1 MVQEEIIIIKG
12 QEQGITE
19 ATDKVTALANA
30 TKKATVNS
38 DEMSSSMKGSSN
50 AVLENG
56 GAMGLLNDLTG
67 GYAMMVKD
75 AVEASVLFTR
85 SQKLAAIQQKIYTA
99 VMGTS
104 TGAMKIF
111 RIALIS
117 TGIGAIVVAV
127 GLLIANFDKVKKVVM
142 NLVPGM
148 AIIGKIIGGI
158 VDAITDFVGVTSDAS
173 REVERMVERANAS
186 LKKNEHFL
194 EANGDKYD
202 QYTQRKI
209 RATIDFHKKVK
220 ELQDDEELNDNERL
234 ERIEDFRQKQNRE
247 ILKADSDRE
256 AERAKIREDAA
267 KKESDE
273 AKKLADEA
281 KRKRDLE
288 SAKEKE
294 RVDAIAKI
302 RDDYRK
308 KQEDAEA
315 KSELDKINLEE
326 ERALAELTRLKA
338 TEEQKAEV
346 RKFYDAQRAADLKK
360 TTDELK
366 QIEKDKIKAER
377 DLELDQKQ
385 WSIDNETDPLLKLQ
399 KQKELLEEQ
408 TQIELDK
415 LQSDIDNSRLSATER
430 ANAEIQYAKVKQD
443 LDQGL
448 SDLNKQLSEQQAI
461 TDKGVA
467 DNKKNLALST
477 AQAIFQA
484 VGKGAEFTKGV
495 AVAQAIQDTYLST
508 QKAFTSQLV
517 AGDPTSPIR
526 GAIAASLA
534 LAQGILNVKNIL
546 KTKTVEKG
554 APSASGGGGGGSAP
568 TAPSFNLVQGTGA
581 NQIAESLA
589 GEQVPL
595 KAYVVSSDVSSSQA
609 LDRNIVENSTL

>member
-1 MVQEEIIIIKG
+1 MVQEEIIIVKG
-12 QEQGITE
+12 VEQGITE
-19 ATDKVTALANA
+19 TTDKVTSLANA

-38 DEMSSSMKGSSN
+38 EEMSSSMRSSSN

-127 GLLIANFDKVKKVVM
+127 GMLIANFDKVKKVVM

-158 VDAITDFVGVTSDAS
+158 VDAITDFIGVTSDAT
-173 REVERMVERANAS
+173 RALDKMVESANAS

-202 QYTQRKI
+202 QYTQRKL
-209 RATIDFHKKVK
+209 RATIDYNKKVK
-220 ELQDDEELNDNERL
+220 ELAEDEELTDREKL

-267 KKESDE
+267 KKEADE

-281 KRKRDLE
+281 KRKKDLE
-288 SAKEKE
+288 LAKEKE

-338 TEEQKAEV
+338 TEEQKEEV
-346 RKFYDAQRAADLKK
+346 RKFYDERRLEDLKK

-385 WSIDNETDPLLKLQ
+385 WSIDNETDPYVKLQ
-399 KQKELLEEQ
+399 KEKYLLNEQ
-408 TQIELDK
+408 AQIELEN
-415 LQSDIDNSRLSATER
+415 LQNQIENSRLSATER
-430 ANAEIQYAKVKQD
+430 ANAEISYARVKQD
-443 LDQGL
+443 LDQTL
-448 SDLNKQLSEQQAI
+448 ADKERQYAEEQKVRDEAVANNRI
-461 TDKGVA
+461 NVGVA
-467 DNKKNLALST
+467 SLQALAELG
-477 AQAIFQA
+477 
-484 VGKGAEFTKGV
+484 GKGAEFAKGV
-495 AVAQAIQDTYLST
+495 AVAQAIQDTYKGANAAYSSMATIPVVGPALG
-508 QKAFTSQLV
+508 V
-517 AGDPTSPIR
+517 AAAGV
-526 GAIAASLA
+526 AIASGL
-534 LAQGILNVKNIL
+534 LNVKKIL
-546 KTKTVEKG
+546 ATKSVEKG
-554 APSASGGGGGGSAP
+554 TPSAAGGGGSVP

>member
-1 MVQEEIIIIKG
+1 MVQEEIIIVKG
-12 QEQGITE
+12 VEQGITE
-19 ATDKVTALANA
+19 TTDKVTSLANA

-38 DEMSSSMKGSSN
+38 EEMSSSIRSSSN

-158 VDAITDFVGVTSDAS
+158 VDAITDFIGVTSDAT
-173 REVERMVERANAS
+173 RALDKMVESANAS

-202 QYTQRKI
+202 QYTQRKL
-209 RATIDFHKKVK
+209 RATIDYNKKVK
-220 ELQDDEELNDNERL
+220 ELAEDEELTDKEKL

-267 KKESDE
+267 KKEADE

-288 SAKEKE
+288 LAKEKE

-338 TEEQKAEV
+338 TEEQKEEV
-346 RKFYDAQRAADLKK
+346 RKFYDERRLEDLKK

-385 WSIDNETDPLLKLQ
+385 WSIDNETDPYIKLQ
-399 KQKELLEEQ
+399 KEKYLLNEQ
-408 TQIELDK
+408 AQIELEN
-415 LQSDIDNSRLSATER
+415 LQNQIENSRLSATER
-430 ANAEIQYAKVKQD
+430 SNAEISYARVKQD
-443 LDQGL
+443 L
-448 SDLNKQLSEQQAI
+448 EQTLADKERQYAEEQKVRDEAVANNRVNVGTSSLQA
-461 TDKGVA
+461 
-467 DNKKNLALST
+467 LAELG
-477 AQAIFQA
+477 
-484 VGKGAEFTKGV
+484 GKGAEFAKGV
-495 AVAQAIQDTYLST
+495 AVSQAIQDTYKGANAAYSAMATIPIVGPALG
-508 QKAFTSQLV
+508 AAA
-517 AGDPTSPIR
+517 AGV
-526 GAIAASLA
+526 AIASGL
-534 LAQGILNVKNIL
+534 LNVKRIL
-546 KTKTVEKG
+546 ATKSVEKG
-554 APSASGGGGGGSAP
+554 TPSAAGGGSVP

-581 NQIAESLA
+581 NQIAESLV

>member
-38 DEMSSSMKGSSN
+38 EEMSSSMRGSSN

-127 GLLIANFDKVKKVVM
+127 GMLIANFDKVKKVVM

-158 VDAITDFVGVTSDAS
+158 VDAITDFIGVTSDAT
-173 REVERMVERANAS
+173 RALDKMVESANAS

-202 QYTQRKI
+202 QYTQRKL
-209 RATIDFHKKVK
+209 RATIDYNKKVK
-220 ELQDDEELNDNERL
+220 ELAEDEELTDREKL

-267 KKESDE
+267 KKEADE
-273 AKKLADEA
+273 AKKFADEA

-288 SAKEKE
+288 LAKEKE

-338 TEEQKAEV
+338 TEEQKEEV
-346 RKFYDAQRAADLKK
+346 RKFYDERRLEDLKK

-385 WSIDNETDPLLKLQ
+385 WSIDNETDPYIKLQ
-399 KQKELLEEQ
+399 KEKYLLNEQ
-408 TQIELDK
+408 AQIELEN
-415 LQSDIDNSRLSATER
+415 LQNQIENSRLSATER
-430 ANAEIQYAKVKQD
+430 SNAEISYARVKQD
-443 LDQGL
+443 LDQAL
-448 SDLNKQLSEQQAI
+448 ADKERQYAEEQKVRDEAVANNRINVGVTSLQA
-461 TDKGVA
+461 
-467 DNKKNLALST
+467 LAELG
-477 AQAIFQA
+477 
-484 VGKGAEFTKGV
+484 GKGAEFAKGV
-495 AVAQAIQDTYLST
+495 AVAQAIQDTYKGANAAYSSMATIPVVGPALG
-508 QKAFTSQLV
+508 V
-517 AGDPTSPIR
+517 AAAGV
-526 GAIAASLA
+526 AIASGL
-534 LAQGILNVKNIL
+534 LNVKKIL
-546 KTKTVEKG
+546 ATKSVEKG
-554 APSASGGGGGGSAP
+554 TPSAAGGGGSVP